1 MKTNKLTVAHS
12 TLGGGNYRSPE
23 VTVTEIAN
31 EGVLCMSG
39 KSLEQWEKADS
50 FTWDE

>member
-39 KSLEQWEKADS
+39 NGSLQTFETVDGIEGW
-50 FTWDE
+50 